1 MTPTAAQAI
10 ASGVLFVH
18 SCPKA
23 LAAHVEWALASQIGS
38 VVKLDWSP
46 QPLLPGSLR
55 AEAVW
60 RGPQGTAAEVAS
72 SLFGWQQLRFEITE
86 EHTAASDGG
95 RWMHTPNLGIFHVQ
109 TDSAGNGLLGE
120 NAVRAAIIGAEGNA
134 RTLER
139 ELRLALG
146 EPWDE
151 ELEPFRQAKDGD
163 ASIFALPTLGVG

>member
-1 MTPTAAQAI
+1 MTSIAARAQ

-23 LAAHVEWALASQIGS
+23 LAPHVEWALAREIGS

-46 QPLLPGSLR
+46 QPLLPGMLR

-60 RGPQGTAAEVAS
+60 RGPVGTATEVAS

-86 EHTAASDGG
+86 DQTAVSDGG
-95 RWMHTPNLGIFHVQ
+95 RWMHTPSLGICHMR
-109 TDSAGNGLLGE
+109 TDSVGNGVVGE
-120 NAVRAAIIGAEGNA
+120 DAVRAAIVGAEGDA
-134 RTLER
+134 DRLAR

-146 EPWDE
+146 ENWDR
-151 ELEPFRQAKDGD
+151 ELEPFRQAEDGD
-163 ASIFALPTLGVG
+163 ATIFALPRLGVG